1 MLQWSVIFLVLALIA
16 AFFGFGSLAGTAAT
30 IAQVLFFV
38 FLAALVISFVTRRRP
53 PLT

>member
-1 MLQWSVIFLVLALIA
+1 MLQWSLIFLVLALIA

-38 FLAALVISFVTRRRP
+38 FIAALAISFFTRRRP

>member
-1 MLQWSVIFLVLALIA
+1 MLQWSLIFLVLALIA

-38 FLAALVISFVTRRRP
+38 FIAALLISFFTRRRP